1 MDIIIRQKDAVNLI
15 VESEKDIAKEL
26 NGYFTFY
33 VPNYQYTPAYKKK
46 IWDGQIR
53 LFNLYGRTIYAGL
66 LDYIIRF
73 AEDRKYKYEIDSEK
87 LLETGTETKEQF
99 MDFVKSLK
107 LKITPH
113 VHQLKAVYHAIRR
126 KRALL
131 LSPTGSGKS
140 LIIYMLVRYCLNQP
154 TNKKILIVVP
164 TVGLVNQLYNDFK
177 DYANKTWNV
186 EGNTHRIFSGEEKAS
201 NKPIVISTWQSLYK
215 MPKEFFDEFDCVFG
229 DECHLF
235 KAKSLA
241 GLMTK
246 MTNAHFRIG
255 TTGTLDGTQT
265 HKLVIEGLFG
275 KLYNVTS
282 TKKLIDKNLLS
293 DIEIKCLILGYDDEA
308 VQEMKRK
315 TYQEEISYIISNTK
329 RNEFIKKLSL
339 NLKGNSLV
347 LFNYVELHGKVLY
360 DIIQQESDDK
370 KIFFIHGGTDAD
382 QREKIRHILN
392 QEENAI
398 LIASYG
404 TCSTGINI
412 PRINNVVFASPSKS
426 VVRVL
431 QSIGRGLRKAQGKDK
446 TFVYDIS
453 DDFSYKS
460 YKNHTMKHL
469 DERLKIYNNEK
480 FPYDLT
486 RIKI

>member
-1 MDIIIRQKDAVNLI
+1 
-15 VESEKDIAKEL
+15 
-26 NGYFTFY
+26 
-33 VPNYQYTPAYKKK
+33 
-46 IWDGQIR
+46 
-53 LFNLYGRTIYAGL
+53 
-66 LDYIIRF
+66 
-73 AEDRKYKYEIDSEK
+73 
-87 LLETGTETKEQF
+87 
-99 MDFVKSLK
+99 
-107 LKITPH
+107 
-113 VHQLKAVYHAIRR
+113 
-126 KRALL
+126 
-131 LSPTGSGKS
+131 
-140 LIIYMLVRYCLNQP
+140 
-154 TNKKILIVVP
+154 
-164 TVGLVNQLYNDFK
+164 
-177 DYANKTWNV
+177 
-186 EGNTHRIFSGEEKAS
+186 
-201 NKPIVISTWQSLYK
+201 
-215 MPKEFFDEFDCVFG
+215 
-229 DECHLF
+229 
-235 KAKSLA
+235 
-241 GLMTK
+241 
-246 MTNAHFRIG
+246 
-255 TTGTLDGTQT
+255 
-265 HKLVIEGLFG
+265 
-275 KLYNVTS
+275 
-282 TKKLIDKNLLS
+282 
-293 DIEIKCLILGYDDEA
+293 LILGYDDEA

-360 DIIQQESDDK
+360 DIIQQESEDK